1 MERLSMHP
9 HAQGT
14 EIPSLL
20 GIKPETGKTAGRPY
34 TAYPNVARA
43 RWLLPADRPALRRA
57 GIRGLY
63 QPNSL
68 RGRAL
73 RTLIGAG
80 ALPGEEVRLEEDAL
94 ARLEA
99 MLAPVVVASAV
110 RLAFYLG
117 VPAPHR
123 KVTAQVLGTAGET
136 LAYAKIATSPLARA
150 AVERER
156 RALVGLSES
165 AELDGAIPEVL
176 GSLEWH
182 GGTILPITM
191 GPPRP
196 GPRELSS
203 VHLRFFTQ
211 VFQSFRVRKTFAE
224 SPMWARMSELWLRL
238 RDGSPEALPAN
249 LGPAL
254 ERLRDELG
262 PVSMP
267 VSMAHGDFAPW
278 NTRLGPR
285 SLFVFDWER
294 ASEGMSP
301 LYDAFNFQ
309 ALQAA
314 LQGRRG
320 GVRNRRF
327 LLALL
332 DALWPEGREHLPLL
346 YLAYLTHVTLLYS
359 EAQSLAPGVG
369 ERKVW
374 GWFARQIEHVLDQQF
389 SISALV
395 LAELL
400 VLQLHLL

>member
-1 MERLSMHP
+1 MHLN
-9 HAQGT
+9 AQEN
-14 EIPSLL
+14 EIYALL
-20 GIKPETGKTAGRPY
+20 GVGPETGKTAGRTY
-34 TAYPNVARA
+34 TAYPDLAGA
-43 RWLLPADRPALRRA
+43 RWLLPADRPALRRS
-57 GIRGLY
+57 GIGGLY

-80 ALPGEEVRLEEDAL
+80 VVPGEKIRLEEDAL

-99 MLAPVVVASAV
+99 ILVPVVEADAV

-150 AVERER
+150 AVETER
-156 RALVGLSES
+156 RALLGLSES
-165 AELDGAIPEVL
+165 AELRGAIPEVL

-182 GGTILPITM
+182 GGTILPMTM
-191 GPPRP
+191 GPPRA
-196 GPRELSS
+196 GPRGLSS
-203 VHLRFFTQ
+203 VHLRFCTQ
-211 VFQSFRVRKTFAE
+211 VFESYRMQETFAE
-224 SPMWARMSELWLRL
+224 SPMWARMYEIWLHL
-238 RDGSPEALPAN
+238 RHDSPEALPAN
-249 LGPAL
+249 LSTAL
-254 ERLRDELG
+254 ERLHDKLG

-267 VSMAHGDFAPW
+267 FSLAHGDFAPW
-278 NTRLGPR
+278 NTRLGPD

-314 LQGRRG
+314 LQGRRLG
-320 GVRNRRF
+320 GVRDHRF
-327 LLALL
+327 LLTLL
-332 DALWPEGREHLPLL
+332 DALWHEGREYLPLL

-374 GWFARQIEHVLDQQF
+374 GWFARQIEDVLEGNTLF
-389 SISALV
+389 
-395 LAELL
+395 
-400 VLQLHLL
+400 